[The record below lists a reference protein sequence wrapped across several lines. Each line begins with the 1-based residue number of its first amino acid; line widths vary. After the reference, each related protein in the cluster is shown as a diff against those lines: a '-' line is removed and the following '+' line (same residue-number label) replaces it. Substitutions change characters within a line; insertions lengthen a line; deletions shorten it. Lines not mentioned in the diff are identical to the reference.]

1 MPGIEIDGFRLA
13 INTRSE
19 RGHRPH
25 VHAIK
30 AGTKCKIILDKSLE
44 AYDIVKMKK
53 PDVAKAR
60 RLVAENFGRLMELWV
75 KYNA

>member
-13 INTRSE
+13 VNTRDE

-25 VHAIK
+25 VHVIK
-30 AGTKCKIILDKSLE
+30 AESKCKIVLDGYLE

-53 PDVAKAR
+53 SDIAKAR
-60 RLVAENFGRLMELWV
+60 KLVAENFGKLMELWL

>member
-13 INTRSE
+13 VNTRDE

-25 VHAIK
+25 VHVIK
-30 AGTKCKIILDKSLE
+30 AGSKCKIVLDSYLE
-44 AYDIVKMKK
+44 TYDIVKMKK
-53 PDVAKAR
+53 SDVAKAR
-60 RLVAENFGRLMELWV
+60 KLVVENFGKLMELWV